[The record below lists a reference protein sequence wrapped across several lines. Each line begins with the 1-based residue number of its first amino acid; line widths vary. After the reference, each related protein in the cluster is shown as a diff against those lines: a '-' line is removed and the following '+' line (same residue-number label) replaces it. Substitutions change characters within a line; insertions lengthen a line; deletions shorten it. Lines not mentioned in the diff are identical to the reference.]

1 MNESENTATQNLW
14 GTVKAVLRGR
24 FIALQAYIK
33 KQERSQINNLTL
45 HIKQVEKEVM
55 KNSRVSRRKE
65 VLKTG
70 AEINAKETKKPVA
83 KINKA
88 KSWFLEKINK
98 IYKPLERLKKPREKN
113 QINKN

>member
-45 HIKQVEKEVM
+45 HIKQVTWTFWFP
-55 KNSRVSRRKE
+55 S
-65 VLKTG
+65 
-70 AEINAKETKKPVA
+70 AY
-83 KINKA
+83 
-88 KSWFLEKINK
+88 KSYVYTHSSL
-98 IYKPLERLKKPREKN
+98 LSM
-113 QINKN
+113 Q